1 MRGAWVTASA
11 IVGLLFDQIIKAKIA
26 QVGFHTV
33 LFSFGPFGIE
43 SLLNQNLFIWL
54 PVPGVVMTVLSGL
67 VLAGI
72 VWFLLKF
79 IHTKTHSLYIYPLVL
94 VLAGGI
100 SNFIDRLSY
109 GATIDY
115 IRIGGLVGNIADIL
129 VVAGLVWLFIII
141 QKEKKHV

>member
-1 MRGAWVTASA
+1 MHRGAWIAATA
-11 IVGLLFDQIIKAKIA
+11 IVGLLFDQIIKAKIV

-43 SLLNQNLFIWL
+43 SLLNKNLLIWL
-54 PVPGVVMTVLSGL
+54 PVPGIVMTILSGL

-72 VWFLLKF
+72 VWLVLRYP
-79 IHTKTHSLYIYPLVL
+79 LYIYPLVL

-109 GATIDY
+109 GATVDY
-115 IRIGGLVGNIADIL
+115 LRVGGLVGNIADIL
-129 VVAGLVWLFIII
+129 VVVGLIWLFVIMH
-141 QKEKKHV
+141 KEKTHA